1 MVRVLI
7 TNYDVEKSVRPIVVV
22 KCISRHTLLTLDIR
36 LISPSVQALYPLL
49 SSSFSLFLT
58 PSFDYI
64 YVVPRVHSVIAT
76 ESRTHHVL
84 LSLFLLWLFL
94 PSQPLSSRFLFPLS
108 FFSFSFSIQFVL
120 PFSFSSFSSLCCKV
134 IYCCACRVEFCRY

>member
-58 PSFDYI
+58 PSFGYI

-76 ESRTHHVL
+76 ESRTHHVP
-84 LSLFLLWLFL
+84 LSLFLFWLFL
-94 PSQPLSSRFLFPLS
+94 PSQPLRSRFLFPLS
-108 FFSFSFSIQFVL
+108 FFFLSLSLSK
-120 PFSFSSFSSLCCKV
+120 SSYRLLFLLSLLFAAK
-134 IYCCACRVEFCRY
+134 

>member
-7 TNYDVEKSVRPIVVV
+7 TNYDVEKSVRPIIVV

-58 PSFDYI
+58 PSFGYI

-76 ESRTHHVL
+76 ESRTHHVP
-84 LSLFLLWLFL
+84 LSLFLLCLFL
-94 PSQPLSSRFLFPLS
+94 TSQPLSSRFLFPLS
-108 FFSFSFSIQFVL
+108 FFSFSFSIQLVL
-120 PFSFSSFSSLCCKV
+120 SFFLLSLLFLFCKV
-134 IYCCACRVEFCRY
+134 IYCCAFRIGFCRY